1 MASKNDEK
9 KTGFQITRTQ
19 RRTDFV
25 EEIQVKDWGQDNFA
39 PDSESGST
47 DAIETIEKNSATCNL
62 YNQATI
68 PGKKNSDEATLA
80 LYFVQVLMH
89 YTNGGK
95 FRQKLLDML
104 HVCMAI
110 VLDQI

>member
-1 MASKNDEK
+1 MRQIANLGQRMRSKQSK
-9 KTGFQITRTQ
+9 K
-19 RRTDFV
+19 
-25 EEIQVKDWGQDNFA
+25 IQLHV
-39 PDSESGST
+39 
-47 DAIETIEKNSATCNL
+47 TCIIK
-62 YNQATI
+62 QQS
-68 PGKKNSDEATLA
+68 PEKKNSDEATLA